1 MFEGQPR
8 LISEA
13 SAYGI
18 PSIYPSFGGL
28 DEYFPND
35 YKLSF
40 KQFDYS
46 DLVKKILFLQN
57 KKLLNEESK
66 KIHNYIVEN
75 MNLNI
80 LSKNLEYIFNSNE

>member
-28 DEYFPND
+28 DEYFPKD
-35 YKLSF
+35 YRLSF
-40 KQFDYS
+40 KQFDYR
-46 DLVKKILFLQN
+46 DLVEKIILLQN
-57 KKLLNEESK
+57 KELLIEESK
-66 KIHNYIVEN
+66 KIHNYIIEN
-75 MNLNI
+75 MSLNK
-80 LSKNLEYIFNSNE
+80 LNTNLESIFNSNE

>member
-13 SAYGI
+13 SAFGV

-28 DEYFPND
+28 DEYFPDN

-46 DLVKKILFLQN
+46 DLVKKIIFLQN
-57 KKLLNEESK
+57 KILLKEESK
-66 KIHNYIVEN
+66 KIRNHVIKN
-75 MNLNI
+75 MSLDKLNI
-80 LSKNLEYIFNSNE
+80 KFRNILNSNE

>member
-28 DEYFPND
+28 EYFPDD

-40 KQFDYS
+40 KQFDYP
-46 DLVKKILFLQN
+46 DLIKILLLQH

-66 KIHNYIVEN
+66 
-75 MNLNI
+75 
-80 LSKNLEYIFNSNE
+80 NSQLYC

>member
-8 LISEA
+8 LIFEA

-28 DEYFPND
+28 DEYFPQD

-40 KQFDYS
+40 KQFDYA
-46 DLVKKILFLQN
+46 DLVVKIQLLQN
-57 KKLLNEESK
+57 KNLLIEESK
-66 KIHNYIVEN
+66 KIHNYIIKN
-75 MNLNI
+75 MSLDI
-80 LSKNLEYIFNSNE
+80 LHTNLESIFNQNE